1 MSKKKFFVDI
11 ETGEKIYANKNQR
24 IGTLC
29 NAGLALSYQP
39 YHDGGLIISAGKA
52 SAEGVKAV
60 RIATYNK
67 VITTL
72 KKIDKGLKFYEVY
85 NDLSNHRINF
95 TCSRPATI
103 AISAPDSI
111 TTESKCH
118 KLKNGQIIW
127 NNRFCFKKNKS
138 AEALEFKKLSFS
150 VSYKTWI
157 EQTKTFVEFIE
168 NLDEDTRTKIE
179 KSMNGYI
186 AETFFYNTFE
196 DWFNHFKKAE
206 KAKTGGDIDAWIG
219 IQPIQIKCSLQND
232 PEYGFFCKNS
242 NGTSKS
248 NGFGPQLDFLF
259 GFNFEEIAKRLGVTA

>member
-1 MSKKKFFVDI
+1 MNAKKFFVDI
-11 ETGEKIYANKNQR
+11 KTGEKIYANKNQR
-24 IGTLC
+24 IGTVC
-29 NAGLALSYQP
+29 NEGLAISYQP

-52 SAEGVKAV
+52 SAEGVKAIRV
-60 RIATYNK
+60 ATHKK

-72 KKIDKGLKFYEVY
+72 KKIDKGLKFFEVY
-85 NDLSNHRINF
+85 NDLETHDIIFNC
-95 TCSRPATI
+95 TRPATI
-103 AISAPDSI
+103 AINAPDSI
-111 TTESKCH
+111 TTESKSH
-118 KLKNGQIIW
+118 KNKNGETIW

-138 AEALEFKKLSFS
+138 AEVLELKKISFR
-150 VSYKTWI
+150 VSYKKWI

-168 NLDEDTRTKIE
+168 TLDEDTRTKIE

-186 AETFFYNTFE
+186 AETFFYDTFE
-196 DWFNHFKKAE
+196 DWFQHFKKAE

-259 GFNFEEIAKRLGVTA
+259 GFNFTEIAKKLNA